1 MSTIQFYL
9 ASVVLVIGLHQ
20 EGLAQL
26 SIGSSSAVTVKGDV
40 SARGSV
46 NNASGQTNLSEA
58 TLVVVGANQT
68 LSSSSPLVLRGLI
81 VDGGGTKTT
90 QGDWTITNDL
100 VFSSGIVTIGSGRI
114 LYSGSEV
121 LSGSPT
127 SFVNGQ
133 FFQRGT
139 GTRFFPIG
147 VGNAYAPMAF
157 GSVQQGNVDLGVRV
171 FASNAALSLPL
182 DISAIATNRY
192 WEVTASGGTFSGSGV
207 SLFVPGSSIDAA
219 SKLVVVQSDAV
230 GGDAVNLGGGITGD
244 FVVSFQSAAKPILT
258 LGIVETVELQIK
270 DLITPFNLDDI
281 NDYLKIVN
289 IEFTSENTVTL
300 LDRWGVVVKSW
311 KNFRN
316 YDDPNNPNIDS
327 FDFSRLSPGNY
338 ICVLEYRLTPD
349 GPQQKLTQMISV
361 LKGN

>member
-26 SIGSSSAVTVKGDV
+26 TIGSSSTVAVKGDV

-46 NNASGQTNLSEA
+46 NNASSQTNLSEA
-58 TLVVVGANQT
+58 TLVLVGTNQT
-68 LSSSSPLVLRGLI
+68 LSSSTPLVLRGLI

-114 LYSGSEV
+114 LYTGSEA
-121 LSGSPT
+121 LSGSPA

-171 FASNAALSLPL
+171 FASNASLSLPL
-182 DISAIATNRY
+182 DVSAIASNRY

-219 SKLVVVQSDAV
+219 SKLIVVQSDAV
-230 GGDAVNLGGGITGD
+230 GGDAVNLGGGITGN

-270 DLITPFNLDDI
+270 DLITPFNNDDI

-289 IEFTSENTVTL
+289 IEFTSENSVTL
-300 LDRWGVVVKSW
+300 LDRWGVAVKSW